1 MARALC
7 ISVLAMLLLTVAD
20 SAAMAE
26 QQKEPIS
33 QESFEFMIQNAP
45 LIFQG
50 EITKVEC
57 KLMTQRD
64 LGGPSNT
71 SQLAVTELT
80 MKIEKILAGEYD
92 RDEIQ
97 IIVEEGKTER
107 LLTATAGY
115 AMMKFNVGDHAIV
128 ALRLNSQ
135 GTGYNILDYDLRIF
149 RLEGTKLIPYRE
161 EYYLAVDK
169 PLEVMERKAEER
181 EMPEIVKA
189 SDLICTGTVT
199 KLIGYD
205 CPPRSRR
212 VIVAIDETLKGKAE
226 ESEISVDM
234 SRVFLPSTVQM
245 PGFRVMLFL
254 KKGSSGYKPV
264 AGVNGFYA
272 MDGEIL
278 TRGHSTPLKMTVS
291 ELKSNI
297 NMWEEAER

>member
-1 MARALC
+1 
-7 ISVLAMLLLTVAD
+7 
-20 SAAMAE
+20 
-26 QQKEPIS
+26 
-33 QESFEFMIQNAP
+33 
-45 LIFQG
+45 
-50 EITKVEC
+50 
-57 KLMTQRD
+57 
-64 LGGPSNT
+64 
-71 SQLAVTELT
+71 
-80 MKIEKILAGEYD
+80 
-92 RDEIQ
+92 
-97 IIVEEGKTER
+97 
-107 LLTATAGY
+107 
-115 AMMKFNVGDHAIV
+115 
-128 ALRLNSQ
+128 
-135 GTGYNILDYDLRIF
+135 
-149 RLEGTKLIPYRE
+149 
-161 EYYLAVDK
+161 
-169 PLEVMERKAEER
+169 MERKAEER